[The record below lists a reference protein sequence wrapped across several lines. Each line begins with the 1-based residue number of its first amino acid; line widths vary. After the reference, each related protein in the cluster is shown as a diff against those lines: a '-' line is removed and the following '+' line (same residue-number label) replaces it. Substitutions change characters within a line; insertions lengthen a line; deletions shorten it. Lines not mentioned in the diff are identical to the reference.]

1 MTEKII
7 VVRVRV
13 KGDARRVRAFHKI
26 REAIEKIQ
34 EELGFE
40 IIKLDIEE
48 GKINGTNV
56 SKFR

>member
-1 MTEKII
+1 MSEKVI
-7 VVRVRV
+7 VVKIKV

-26 REAIEKIQ
+26 RDTIGKMQ

-48 GKINGTNV
+48 EK
-56 SKFR
+56 

>member
-1 MTEKII
+1 MTEKVI

-48 GKINGTNV
+48 EK
-56 SKFR
+56 